1 MRNPVIAVSLIAA
14 LLAACSSTPPAP
26 EQKPVAVE
34 ERTPVTDTT
43 AVPTPQG
50 VDSYSLAA
58 LKDPNSP
65 LAKRNVFFDY
75 DSYVIK
81 DEFKT
86 LLTQHGKLLAA
97 NPQLKSRIAG
107 NADERGSREYN
118 LALGQKRAEA
128 VKKALLL
135 DGGKEDQL
143 EAVSL
148 GEEKPRCSEQTES
161 CWSQNRRGDI
171 LYTGEF

>member
-1 MRNPVIAVSLIAA
+1 MRNSTITAILIAA
-14 LLAACSSTPPAP
+14 LLAACSSQPPAP
-26 EQKPVAVE
+26 EQKPAAVV
-34 ERTPVTDTT
+34 ERTSVTETK
-43 AVPTPQG
+43 AVPTAQSIDP
-50 VDSYSLAA
+50 YSVAA

-75 DSYVIK
+75 DSYAVK

-86 LLTQHGKLLAA
+86 LLTYHGKFLAA
-97 NPQLKSRIAG
+97 NRQIKSRITG

-135 DGGKEDQL
+135 NGGKEDQL

-148 GEEKPRCSEQTES
+148 GEEKPRCTEATES
-161 CWSQNRRGDI
+161 CWAQNRRGDI